1 VNSRINVVDLPW
13 GSHLCLFYET
23 IRDLLDILVPYF
35 KAGLENDES
44 CLWVIPE
51 PETVEAA
58 RIELQRHIPDID
70 RHLNDGTIEIH
81 LQQEWY
87 LKGGGWN
94 LERGIER
101 IHEKL
106 RQALAR
112 GYIGLRV
119 NGSSAWLQ
127 RERPDAFRTY
137 ETALDAAVAGQ
148 PLIVLCTFP
157 LMQATATDLLD
168 VAESHLFVGAMRNG
182 RCQILETPELRLAKR
197 EISTLSSELVDAVK
211 KGALRPFPHSEAA
224 ASLLTPREREV
235 LGWVA
240 QGKSAWEIGQILN
253 IAKRTVDEHVANA
266 IKKLN
271 AVNRVQAIAIA
282 VRDGIIQL

>member
-1 VNSRINVVDLPW
+1 
-13 GSHLCLFYET
+13 
-23 IRDLLDILVPYF
+23 
-35 KAGLENDES
+35 
-44 CLWVIPE
+44 
-51 PETVEAA
+51 
-58 RIELQRHIPDID
+58 
-70 RHLNDGTIEIH
+70 
-81 LQQEWY
+81 
-87 LKGGGWN
+87 
-94 LERGIER
+94 
-101 IHEKL
+101 
-106 RQALAR
+106 LAR

-148 PLIVLCTFP
+148 RLIVLCTFP
-157 LMQATATDLLD
+157 LMQTTATDLLD